1 MKKTVEKVMA
11 KVNAKCT
18 NCGEIVFI
26 ESKNDANICPYC
38 NAAFVTEKAIKLY
51 KKSPIEGEKT
61 SAKVKRFFK
70 MFGSALLLILQCIW
84 CLICSILLV
93 DFLVDIT
100 SNKNKK

>member
-1 MKKTVEKVMA
+1 MA

-26 ESKNDANICPYC
+26 ESKNDANICPHC
-38 NAAFVTEKAIKLY
+38 NVAFVTEKAIKLY
-51 KKSPIEGEKT
+51 KKAPIEGEKT

-84 CLICSILLV
+84 YLICSILLV

>member
-1 MKKTVEKVMA
+1 MA

-18 NCGEIVFI
+18 NCGEIILI
-26 ESKNDANICPYC
+26 ESKKDANVCPHC
-38 NAAFVTEKAIKLY
+38 NSAFITEKAIKLY
-51 KKSPIEGEKT
+51 KKMPVEGEKA

-84 CLICSILLV
+84 HLICSILLV
-93 DFLVDIT
+93 DFLLDIT